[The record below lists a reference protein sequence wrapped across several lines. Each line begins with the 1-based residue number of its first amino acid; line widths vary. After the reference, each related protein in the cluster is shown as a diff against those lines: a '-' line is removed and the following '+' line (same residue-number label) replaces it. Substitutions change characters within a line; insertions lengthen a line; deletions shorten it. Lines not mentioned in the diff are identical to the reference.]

1 MFFNIF
7 KTKTARTQ
15 GKLNALFSTTYADGF
30 KSGYKAGQRDTIFSA
45 ITPNDILKACGLDPI
60 DISHD

>member
-15 GKLNALFSTTYADGF
+15 SELNALLSTSYAGGF
-30 KSGYKAGQRDTIFSA
+30 KAGYKAGQRDTIFSA
-45 ITPNDILKACGLDPI
+45 ITPNDIRNACGLDPI